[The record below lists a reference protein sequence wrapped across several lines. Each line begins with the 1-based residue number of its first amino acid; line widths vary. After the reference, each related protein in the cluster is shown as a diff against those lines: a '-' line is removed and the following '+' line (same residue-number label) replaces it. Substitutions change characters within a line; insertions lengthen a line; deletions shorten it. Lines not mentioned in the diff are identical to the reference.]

1 MSEKEKAAAVAQ
13 EAEVVIPLRS
23 ELPTP
28 AITFDGPWGTIAVI
42 GANHVSPAFMNVI
55 GQILT
60 AWDEFHLT
68 AGTAPMHH
76 GIHSIVLRDDD
87 NPRNDEGKAIFGHAL
102 ATVGSMAINLE
113 HIFQKSIE
121 DSIDTPQVS
130 IYCNIWHHSIITI
143 LHEMHHLAALY
154 NDPALT
160 LEDEEELANKFSM
173 DFSYFLAQNYPI
185 EPGALAEEPFFG
197 SKMLETIQSFMVEAG
212 EEDTAFWKD
221 QQMKA
226 LEGIMYWTKI
236 GEDKEED
243 RIIKSFREFM
253 HWTSGEESDD
263 AKWAKLYAEAE
274 PVATEADI
282 EAAKARQKLT
292 EATGDPNWSPPA
304 IDLTQPIPASP
315 TIEIN
320 AYTGEESEVHEIDPY
335 VEMAMDDMGVY
346 ETPNQVLNTLAVNS
360 PVLNAAGWTPPA
372 AAAPAPAAPAP
383 TLMPNS
389 SGMAHGLSPAE
400 IGECCMLVYRR
411 LFNHMFT
418 ACEPVIIDNTTIR
431 PDGQG
436 GGCGGFKLMEALQT
450 PIPISDIPNADKVF
464 VQQDSK
470 INGKWTK
477 GIAISGSV
485 IGSDTGNKTMLP
497 KYDLYII
504 NDQGH
509 MEKRTLL
516 PQNPWK
522 TKQTDAGLAFT
533 KPAAEAQSGKRIMY
547 IYSQNTM
554 KLKVLA
560 EQDASG
566 NWREWLEDANWNVI
580 G

>member
-1 MSEKEKAAAVAQ
+1 MYHLNKVYDDLKLKLEGEKEEETAEAKAV
-13 EAEVVIPLRS
+13 
-23 ELPTP
+23 EL
-28 AITFDGPWGTIAVI
+28 
-42 GANHVSPAFMNVI
+42 
-55 GQILT
+55 IL
-60 AWDEFHLT
+60 
-68 AGTAPMHH
+68 
-76 GIHSIVLRDDD
+76 
-87 NPRNDEGKAIFGHAL
+87 
-102 ATVGSMAINLE
+102 
-113 HIFQKSIE
+113 
-121 DSIDTPQVS
+121 
-130 IYCNIWHHSIITI
+130 
-143 LHEMHHLAALY
+143 
-154 NDPALT
+154 
-160 LEDEEELANKFSM
+160 
-173 DFSYFLAQNYPI
+173 FLAQNYDINPGPLAD
-185 EPGALAEEPFFG
+185 EPYFG
-197 SKMLETIQSFMVEAG
+197 PKVLETFQSFMSDAG
-212 EEDTAFWKD
+212 EEDMAFWKD

-226 LEGIMYWTKI
+226 LEGIMFWTKD
-236 GEDKEED
+236 EKTDKD
-243 RIIKSFREFM
+243 HIFKSFREYM
-253 HWTSGEESDD
+253 HLTVGSPQDD
-263 AKWAKLYAEAE
+263 PAWAKVYEEPAAAVAE